1 MALNQINKLV
11 WIINTIHNAGR
22 ITFEDLNRMWQD
34 NVNLS
39 GGEELVIRTFHKWK
53 NKISETFDLDIECD
67 LSTHKYY
74 ISNASDL
81 KNGTAG
87 KWLIDTFTVS
97 NALSDCKSIK
107 DRILLENIP
116 SGAEYLQ
123 PIVDAMKASQMLH
136 ITYRRYHNDEEHEH
150 YIMPLC
156 VKLYRQRWYMVGRHW
171 NDAGTGHTTVFCLD
185 RIKGIRPSSHTFDYP
200 SDFSPEEFFSFC
212 LGVITDDNTQ
222 PQTIKLKVNAHQ
234 ANYLRDLPLHESQK
248 EIERNDDY
256 SIFTLFVRP
265 TIDLIQEILWNM
277 DRVEVLEPVEDREKV
292 KDMVGKMWEKYNEK

>member
-97 NALSDCKSIK
+97 NALSDCQSIK

-116 SGAEYLQ
+116 SGVEYLQ
-123 PIVDAMKASQMLH
+123 PIIDAMKVNRLLH
-136 ITYRRYHNDEEHEH
+136 ISYRRYSVDEDREH

-171 NDAGTGHTTVFCLD
+171 NDAGTGLTTVFCLD

-222 PQTIKLKVNAHQ
+222 PQTIKLKVDALQ
-234 ANYLRDLPLHESQK
+234 ANYLRDLPLHSSQ
-248 EIERNDDY
+248 EELECNDDY
-256 SIFTLFVRP
+256 SIFSLFVCP

-277 DRVEVLEPVEDREKV
+277 DRVEVLSPATVRTRL
-292 KDMVGKMWEKYNEK
+292 KDMAIKMVGKYDE

>member
-1 MALNQINKLV
+1 MALNQTNKLV
-11 WIINTIHNAGR
+11 WIINTIRNAGR
-22 ITFEDLNRMWQD
+22 ITLKELNRKWMD
-34 NVNLS
+34 NIDLS
-39 GGEELVIRTFHKWK
+39 DGKELDKRTFHKWRE
-53 NKISETFDLDIECD
+53 KISETFDLDIECD
-67 LSTHKYY
+67 LSTYSYY
-74 ISNASDL
+74 IANASNM
-81 KNGTAG
+81 KNGSAG
-87 KWLIDTFTVS
+87 KWLFDTFSVS
-97 NALSDCKSIK
+97 NALADCKSIK
-107 DRILLENIP
+107 ARILLENIP
-116 SGAEYLQ
+116 SGVEYLQ

-222 PQTIKLKVNAHQ
+222 PQTIKLKVDALQ
-234 ANYLRDLPLHESQK
+234 ANYLRDLPLHSSQ
-248 EIERNDDY
+248 EELECNDDY
-256 SIFTLFVRP
+256 SIFSLFVCP

-277 DRVEVLEPVEDREKV
+277 DRVEVLSPATVRTRL
-292 KDMVGKMWEKYNEK
+292 KDMAIKMVGKYDE

>member
-1 MALNQINKLV
+1 MALNQTNKLV
-11 WIINTIHNAGR
+11 WIVNTIRNAGR
-22 ITFEDLNRMWQD
+22 ITLKEISRKWKD
-34 NVNLS
+34 NIDMS
-39 GGEELVIRTFHKWK
+39 GGIELDKRTFHKWRE
-53 NKISETFDLDIECD
+53 KIRETFDLDIECD
-67 LSTHKYY
+67 LSTHTYY
-74 ISNASDL
+74 ISNISDL
-81 KNGTAG
+81 ENGSAG
-87 KWLIDTFTVS
+87 KWLFDTFSVS
-97 NALSDCKSIK
+97 NALVNCKSIK
-107 DRILLENIP
+107 DRILLEKVP
-116 SGAEYLQ
+116 SGVEYLQ
-123 PIVDAMKASQMLH
+123 PIVDAMKVNQMLH
-136 ITYRRYHNDEEHEH
+136 ITYRRYSVDEEHEH

-222 PQTIKLKVNAHQ
+222 PKTIKLKVNAHQ

-277 DRVEVLEPVEDREKV
+277 DKVEVLEPVEVRKKV
-292 KDMVGKMWEKYNEK
+292 KNVVEKMSGKYEK

>member
-1 MALNQINKLV
+1 MALNQTNKLV
-11 WIINTIHNAGR
+11 WIINTIRNAGR
-22 ITFEDLNRMWQD
+22 ITLKELNRKWMD
-34 NVNLS
+34 NIDLS
-39 GGEELVIRTFHKWK
+39 DGKELDKRTFHKWRE
-53 NKISETFDLDIECD
+53 KISETFDLDIECD
-67 LSTHKYY
+67 LSTYSYY
-74 ISNASDL
+74 IANASNM
-81 KNGTAG
+81 KNGSAG
-87 KWLIDTFTVS
+87 KWLFDTFSVS
-97 NALSDCKSIK
+97 NALADCKSIK
-107 DRILLENIP
+107 ARILLENIP
-116 SGAEYLQ
+116 SGVEYLQ

-222 PQTIKLKVNAHQ
+222 PKTIKLKVDAHQ

-277 DRVEVLEPVEDREKV
+277 DKVEVLEPVEVRKNI
-292 KDMVGKMWEKYNEK
+292 KNIATKMAEVYTE